1 MKETDEL
8 LSKLQNSADINS
20 LNTYLN
26 SIEGEYPETLN
37 EYLKMLL
44 KEKKCKP
51 SELIKKSKI
60 ERTYCYQ
67 ILNGRKKPGRDKL
80 IAIALALNLSLE
92 ETQRMLEISK
102 EGVLYAK
109 SKRDSIIIFALN
121 HQYTLIDSNELLSTY
136 GEEELK

>member
-8 LSKLQNSADINS
+8 LSQLQNSADINS

-37 EYLKMLL
+37 EYLKILL

-51 SELIKKSKI
+51 SDLIKKSKI

-121 HQYTLIDSNELLSTY
+121 HQYSLIDSNELLLSY
-136 GEEELK
+136 GEAELN